1 MSLRFISSAGIPLSV
16 RAAANDFNFVAGGPV
31 FTSTSD
37 RIDLYPFASNNGD
50 ILTLAVTSDPTGAT
64 FLGIS
69 DDQSNTAATNST
81 VISGAFGGVRA
92 TESVLG
98 ASNVILP
105 GIPTHEASG
114 MISVYTNGIFAT
126 SSITLVNAAALVDR
140 ATANLATLFAT
151 GVLLFATSAAN
162 YRGQF
167 IVATAGTTAAN
178 VNTALGAGTAV
189 AVTAPTFL
197 GFKVLETADARLE
210 GLGDAGSYE
219 GKTASL
225 FALLKI

>member
-16 RAAANDFNFVAGGPV
+16 RAAADDFGFVAGGPV
-31 FTSTSD
+31 FIGTSD
-37 RIDLYPFASNNGD
+37 AVNLYPFGTTLAPNAGGD
-50 ILTLAVTSDPTGAT
+50 IVTLVAASDPAGPKE

-69 DDQSNTAATNST
+69 DDQSNTAAANST

-114 MISVYTNGIFAT
+114 MISVYTSGIY
-126 SSITLVNAAALVDR
+126 
-140 ATANLATLFAT
+140 
-151 GVLLFATSAAN
+151 ATSAFEL
-162 YRGQF
+162 R
-167 IVATAGTTAAN
+167 ATGAAGAVVPMFNTTDLTTY
-178 VNTALGAGTAV
+178 VPGAFVSAYQGTFVIQPSERTYTGNNAI
-189 AVTAPTFL
+189 AVTNATFL
-197 GFKVLETADARLE
+197 GFRLLEPSDVRLE

-219 GKTASL
+219 SKNPRIY
-225 FALLKI
+225 ALIKIS